1 MSDKNPRMQLA
12 AYKNWCARRHD
23 GILAF
28 IKEHEA
34 GIAPDECEDFETMI
48 DDLKDQFARLTAK
61 WDEISDSVATDTAL
75 YEELDKVVMDVGKTV
90 EDTVRNAR
98 RFLKKKLVQTSE
110 LPPVVTTPSISR
122 THTKAELARLGKLR
136 LSAIAEFQ
144 TCLTQGKDTLAR
156 YKATGAEASDFLR
169 GDVNK
174 VERSHTD
181 LCDAFKLVS
190 GNIKDARTATANYLA
205 GIPET
210 EEPANDIPP
219 ETDLQT
225 ELINYRD
232 RCYETADRLANL
244 SQSMQRRSE
253 KAPPPAPPSKKEWKA
268 NKVFEPKVL
277 QGFKPADLK
286 EWITNLMAYITPAD
300 ITKFGGEVDFRLICS
315 HFLADGVR
323 QAIKFDPADDI
334 PIFETTEGT
343 SLVRKLKD
351 LWGIRNPKELL
362 RAHWFGM
369 TSYEDEDFTAFDGR
383 VVTLAKE
390 ADIRGLVLAPGC
402 KCKDADRERPYDAII
417 GNKLLTGLVGTR
429 GDLIRD
435 RVLRSD
441 VVKDGIVLP
450 EMVRKIARS
459 EEAVLAHS
467 KQKGTEASMLHKV
480 QAGKPGGQREG
491 GCHNCHGADHIARDC
506 PNKDK
511 SETRS
516 GKRGPSS
523 PWFRYLQDHGL
534 CRLCAKSHD
543 KPCNPKQY
551 RCKHCDKAGH
561 LIDACGFLHADF
573 KAGDTP
579 KN

>member
-90 EDTVRNAR
+90 EDTVRNAK

-110 LPPVVTTPSISR
+110 LPPVVTTPSISH

-253 KAPPPAPPSKKEWKA
+253 KAHHRHRPP
-268 NKVFEPKVL
+268 
-277 QGFKPADLK
+277 
-286 EWITNLMAYITPAD
+286 
-300 ITKFGGEVDFRLICS
+300 
-315 HFLADGVR
+315 
-323 QAIKFDPADDI
+323 
-334 PIFETTEGT
+334 
-343 SLVRKLKD
+343 RKNGKQ
-351 LWGIRNPKELL
+351 IRCLNPKFS
-362 RAHWFGM
+362 RGSNQP
-369 TSYEDEDFTAFDGR
+369 TS
-383 VVTLAKE
+383 
-390 ADIRGLVLAPGC
+390 
-402 KCKDADRERPYDAII
+402 
-417 GNKLLTGLVGTR
+417 
-429 GDLIRD
+429 
-435 RVLRSD
+435 
-441 VVKDGIVLP
+441 
-450 EMVRKIARS
+450 
-459 EEAVLAHS
+459 
-467 KQKGTEASMLHKV
+467 
-480 QAGKPGGQREG
+480 
-491 GCHNCHGADHIARDC
+491 
-506 PNKDK
+506 
-511 SETRS
+511 
-516 GKRGPSS
+516 
-523 PWFRYLQDHGL
+523 
-534 CRLCAKSHD
+534 
-543 KPCNPKQY
+543 
-551 RCKHCDKAGH
+551 
-561 LIDACGFLHADF
+561 
-573 KAGDTP
+573 
-579 KN
+579 KNGSQI